1 MIPHIRLVTCIHKRA
16 MHGVN
21 KHLPKLL
28 FTVLIQVQTFHPLT
42 AYIMRWDKNSKHKSA
57 QNSPAILR
65 FKFLKAAVYHGPH
78 KIKIEEVPEPEVK
91 AGRVLVHFKAGSLCG
106 TDMHFYR
113 GDWRWMKRGRIIGHD
128 AWGVRDDTGERVVMV
143 PIVNCGHCY
152 FCQRGLPTYCLR
164 GKFYGLTRDGFFAE
178 SKAMP
183 PRALIPIP
191 DGISDEEAAVL
202 EPVALALRVLNHLQP
217 NLGDWV
223 TVVGQGAIGLLMT
236 QMALMKGCRVIAVDV
251 DAERLER
258 AKKYGADA
266 VIDATNA
273 DVAKTV
279 HKITK
284 FGSDHVI
291 EAAGTAKTVEQTP
304 FLVRKAGKVALIGES
319 KGYLN
324 LEDAD
329 EANFFTMYISPV
341 EYPAAV
347 ELIERR
353 LVDVKGLITHRF
365 KLEDFEAALQTAD
378 NPDRKALKIVLTR

>member
-1 MIPHIRLVTCIHKRA
+1 M
-16 MHGVN
+16 
-21 KHLPKLL
+21 
-28 FTVLIQVQTFHPLT
+28 
-42 AYIMRWDKNSKHKSA
+42 
-57 QNSPAILR
+57 
-65 FKFLKAAVYHGPH
+65 KAAVYRGQHQ
-78 KIKIEEVPEPEVK
+78 IKLEEAPEPEVK
-91 AGRVLVHFKAGSLCG
+91 AGRALVHFKAGSLCG

-113 GDWRWMKRGRIIGHD
+113 GDWKWMRKGRIIGHD

-152 FCQRGLPTYCLR
+152 FCQRGLPTYCLH

-183 PRALIPIP
+183 TRALITLP
-191 DGISDEEAAVL
+191 DTVSDEEAAVV

-236 QMALMKGCRVIAVDV
+236 QVALMKGCRVVAVDV
-251 DAERLER
+251 DEDRLER
-258 AKKYGADA
+258 AEKYGADA
-266 VIDATNA
+266 VVDATKE

-284 FGSDHVI
+284 LGSDCVI

-329 EANFFTMYISPV
+329 EVQFFTMYISPV

-347 ELIERR
+347 ELIERH

-365 KLEDFEAALQTAD
+365 KFEEFEAALQTAD
-378 NPDRKALKIVLTR
+378 NPHEKALKIIITK

>member
-1 MIPHIRLVTCIHKRA
+1 M
-16 MHGVN
+16 
-21 KHLPKLL
+21 
-28 FTVLIQVQTFHPLT
+28 
-42 AYIMRWDKNSKHKSA
+42 
-57 QNSPAILR
+57 
-65 FKFLKAAVYHGPH
+65 KAAVYHGPH
-78 KIKIEEVPEPEVK
+78 NIKLEEVPEPEVK
-91 AGRVLVHFKAGSLCG
+91 AGRVLVNLKAGSLCG

-128 AWGVRDDTGERVVMV
+128 ACGLRDDTGERVVMV

-152 FCQRGLPTYCLR
+152 YCLRGLPTYCLR

-183 PRALIPIP
+183 SRALIPIS
-191 DGISDEEAAVL
+191 DSISDEEAAVV

-236 QMALMKGCRVIAVDV
+236 QVALMKGCRVIAVDINI
-251 DAERLER
+251 DRLER
-258 AKKYGADA
+258 AQKYGADA
-266 VIDATNA
+266 VIDATKV
-273 DVAKTV
+273 DVAKAV
-279 HKITK
+279 REITK
-284 FGSDHVI
+284 IGSDHVI
-291 EAAGTAKTVEQTP
+291 EAAGTVKTVEQTP

-329 EANFFTMYISPV
+329 ETHFFTMYISPV

-347 ELIERR
+347 ELIERH

-365 KLEDFEAALQTAD
+365 KLEDFEAALQTAT
-378 NPDRKALKIVLTR
+378 NPQEKALKVIIQK